1 MSNQLSVF
9 KNEEFGNVR
18 TIVESNQ
25 VLFCGTDVAKA
36 LGYSNPR
43 DAIRK
48 HCKSDG
54 VVKRDGV
61 SKTVNQHGTETQQ
74 TNEMTFI
81 TEGNVYR
88 LITHSKL
95 PSAERFESW
104 VFDEVLPSIR
114 KYGAFMTPEALE
126 AAMCNPDYL
135 LKVVTALKKESDAR
149 IALEKENAQLNERI
163 ETDKPLVEFANH
175 VSTTDSLLNM
185 SQFAKIVR
193 NEDIDIGRNRLISW
207 LKKSGYLMPNGEPY
221 QQYLSQGL
229 FDVKEAVK
237 HTYNGAMV
245 FPVTLITG
253 KGQVYFVDKLKKEYK
268 EAK

>member
-18 TIVESNQ
+18 TIIESNQ
-25 VLFCGTDVAKA
+25 VLFCGADVAKA
-36 LGYSNPR
+36 LGYSNPNK
-43 DAIRK
+43 AIND
-48 HCKSDG
+48 HCRAIT
-54 VVKRDGV
+54 KRSTPISGKIQD
-61 SKTVNQHGTETQQ
+61 VN
-74 TNEMTFI
+74 FI
-81 TEGNVYR
+81 PEGDVYR
-88 LITHSKL
+88 LIVSSKL

-135 LKVVTALKKESDAR
+135 LKVVMALKKESDAR

-207 LKKSGYLMPNGEPY
+207 LKKSGCILWT
-221 QQYLSQGL
+221 S
-229 FDVKEAVK
+229 
-237 HTYNGAMV
+237 
-245 FPVTLITG
+245 
-253 KGQVYFVDKLKKEYK
+253 
-268 EAK
+268 